1 MTLLKTEQTSR
12 RRVISKS
19 QHSCFYFWEGKVTM
33 KNNKLHFIKVVL
45 ESVPLLSALSCVDY
59 NIFNDITIENGEG
72 DDRSLQ
78 HSCLVNPMGQRSPAG
93 CSPQGHKELGTIEQ

>member
-1 MTLLKTEQTSR
+1 
-12 RRVISKS
+12 
-19 QHSCFYFWEGKVTM
+19 M

-93 CSPQGHKELGTIEQ
+93 CSPQGHKELGMIEQ